1 MRWRVAD
8 MRELRQIREIVLLNL
23 RSIPSRLGASL
34 VIVIGIA
41 GVVAVMVAMLSM
53 SAGLS
58 GTLSATGD
66 PDRIVVMRGGANSEL
81 ASFLDRATNTLVR
94 QDPAVARARDGLP
107 AASGELIVITELSR
121 PGEKT
126 GANVSM
132 RGVEPK
138 AFELRPEL
146 RIVAGRK
153 FKPGLREVIVGTSV
167 QRQFAGVEI
176 GQVLRFRG
184 SSWTVVGA
192 FETGDS
198 HESELWTDL
207 ETLQGAFGRSGVSSL
222 LMRLAN
228 RDSFDALKE
237 RLGNDPQLNVE
248 AKRERDYFSGQSAGF
263 TQQISFLTGIVGF
276 IMAAGALFG
285 AINTMYSAVSTRT
298 AEIGTLRALGFGQ
311 VAVIASVL
319 AEALL
324 LALAGGLLGTGIAW
338 LLFNG
343 YSVST
348 LNGASFT
355 QVAFEF
361 AVTPDLLVKGLKW
374 SLMIGFFGGLFPAIH
389 AARIPVT
396 EALRAR

>member
-1 MRWRVAD
+1 MK
-8 MRELRQIREIVLLNL
+8 LFRQIGAVTLMNL
-23 RSIPSRLGASL
+23 RSLPQRASTSL

-58 GTLSATGD
+58 ETLTATGD
-66 PDRIVVMRGGANSEL
+66 PDRVVVLRGGSTSEL
-81 ASFLDRATNTLVR
+81 ASFLDRASNTLVR
-94 QDPAVARARDGLP
+94 QDPAVARASDGLP

-121 PGEKT
+121 PGQKT
-126 GANVSM
+126 GVNVSM

-138 AFELRPEL
+138 GFELRPEL
-146 RIVAGRK
+146 RILAGRR
-153 FKPGLREVIVGTSV
+153 FKPGLREVVVGSSA
-167 QRQFAGVEI
+167 QQQFSGLEI
-176 GQVLRFRG
+176 GQTLRFRG
-184 SSWTVVGA
+184 SSWTIVGV
-192 FETGDS
+192 FESGDA

-228 RDSFDALKE
+228 RDSFDAMKA
-237 RLGNDPQLNVE
+237 RMGADPQLNVDVL
-248 AKRERDYFSGQSAGF
+248 RERDYFGQQSANF
-263 TQQISFLTGIVGF
+263 TSQISFLTGIVGV
-276 IMAAGALFG
+276 IMALGAMFG

-298 AEIGTLRALGFGQ
+298 AEIGTLRALGFGR
-311 VAVIASVL
+311 VPVIASVM

-324 LALAGGLLGTGIAW
+324 LAVAGGLLGTGVAW

-343 YSVST
+343 YTVST
-348 LNGASFT
+348 LGSGFT
-355 QVAFEF
+355 QVAFDF
-361 AVTPDLLVKGLKW
+361 AVTPALLLKGLVW
-374 SLMIGFFGGLFPAIH
+374 SLFIGFIGGLAPAVH